1 MGNGQPRHDAL
12 TIEWVVAV
20 HATYLGANGW
30 LLEIGGLRLLVDPWL
45 QGDLVFP
52 PGPWLLRGQL
62 GRPLP
67 APENLD
73 LLLLTQGLADHCH
86 APSLELLPNDLPV
99 VGSASAA
106 SRVRQLGFTTVTA
119 LAPGERTAMGELTIT
134 ATAGAPVPAV
144 ENGYLLQ
151 HPQGRLYLE
160 PHGFL
165 PEDLPAQALDAV
177 ISPVVDVGLPL
188 AGAIVKG
195 KEVLPRVLERFDPL
209 TVLASAT
216 GGDVRFS
223 GLLSNLF
230 QLQGTLDEAAAVVE
244 RSGRGRRLLDPVP
257 GERYGLAVRDPA
269 AAQS

>member
-1 MGNGQPRHDAL
+1 
-12 TIEWVVAV
+12 
-20 HATYLGANGW
+20 
-30 LLEIGGLRLLVDPWL
+30 
-45 QGDLVFP
+45 
-52 PGPWLLRGQL
+52 
-62 GRPLP
+62 
-67 APENLD
+67 
-73 LLLLTQGLADHCH
+73 
-86 APSLELLPNDLPV
+86 
-99 VGSASAA
+99 
-106 SRVRQLGFTTVTA
+106 
-119 LAPGERTAMGELTIT
+119 MGELTIT

-195 KEVLPRVLERFDPL
+195 REVLPRVLERFDPL

-223 GLLSNLF
+223 GLISKLF
-230 QLQGTLDEAAAVVE
+230 QLEGTLAEAAGSGGTVGPGPPPA
-244 RSGRGRRLLDPVP
+244 RSGAGGALRRGCQESFRRTN
-257 GERYGLAVRDPA
+257 RCT
-269 AAQS
+269 